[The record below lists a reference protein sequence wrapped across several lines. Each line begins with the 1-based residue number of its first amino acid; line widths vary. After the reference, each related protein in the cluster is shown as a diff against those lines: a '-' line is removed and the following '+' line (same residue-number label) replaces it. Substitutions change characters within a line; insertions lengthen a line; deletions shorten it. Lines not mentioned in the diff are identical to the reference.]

1 MVNAMTDDNQDSE
14 MLTLR
19 QASQLIHVHPNTL
32 RRWGDEGLIKAYRIG
47 SRRDR
52 RFKREDI
59 AATFFEEGTED
70 NRPSENITTSTFS

>member
-1 MVNAMTDDNQDSE
+1 MITKDSE

-19 QASQLIHVHPNTL
+19 EVSKLLHLHPNTI
-32 RRWGDEGLIKAYRIG
+32 RRWADEGLIKAYRIG

-59 AATFFEEGTED
+59 AAIFFGEVTE
-70 NRPSENITTSTFS
+70 PTVYIS